1 MRFKEAAE
9 RWFEKKCASWSESS
23 RAKYG
28 NILQKYLLPYFGE
41 VELVGFDSAL
51 VRNFA
56 EALSE
61 SLRIPRGISCW
72 RPCCRF

>member
-41 VELVGFDSAL
+41 VELVGFD
-51 VRNFA
+51 
-56 EALSE
+56 
-61 SLRIPRGISCW
+61 
-72 RPCCRF
+72 